1 MVQKLIDLVEVG
13 VEIVPEGGTPGGPPG
28 ELPSGVTG
36 LPVAG
41 VKKEGTYID
50 DHKAVK
56 RVIDKAGYKYMCTT
70 PAEIAA
76 ATGFPLEIVQ
86 EHLALLEVDEAAKF
100 VQKGTANP
108 TICGADALQ
117 RLVENLR
124 KLKV

>member
-1 MVQKLIDLVEVG
+1 LVFDLVEVG

-86 EHLALLEVDEAAKF
+86 EHLALLEDMR
-100 VQKGTANP
+100 
-108 TICGADALQ
+108 C
-117 RLVENLR
+117 
-124 KLKV
+124 